1 MECRKESEPV
11 VLPSL
16 AEFLEDR
23 FPQRLD
29 EHLQGAF
36 GPSMPRVGDNGRY
49 AIVASGRFRGAI
61 TADLLAFAHNNRVDG
76 ALLLVDEDTERVLFF
91 EEGMLVGAQSNVLFE
106 RLGRLLYKA
115 GAVERKAYEKLIEV
129 EEEQGPSG
137 LLDWVPEATLEW
149 AAELRVWE
157 VVAGLY
163 LAGRGHFVLVEGRP
177 QLDGVFEV
185 SLDPMQVA
193 LEGMRRHDQWRNRPT
208 DGRPSRS
215 DAVPAAQ
222 PITLMRTLEPLRRMR
237 SA

>member
-1 MECRKESEPV
+1 M
-11 VLPSL
+11 PSL

-23 FPQRLD
+23 FPQRLE
-29 EHLQGAF
+29 EHLQGAL
-36 GPSMPRVGDNGRY
+36 GPSMPRVGENGRY
-49 AIVASGRFRGAI
+49 GIVASGRFRGAI

-76 ALLLVDEDTERVLFF
+76 ALLLVDDDTQRVLYF
-91 EEGMLVGAQSNVLFE
+91 EEGMLVGAQSTLLFE

-115 GAVERKAYEKLIEV
+115 GAVERKAYETLVEV

-137 LLDWVPEATLEW
+137 LLDWVPESTLEW

-163 LAGRGHFVLVEGRP
+163 LAGRGHFVLVEGHP
-177 QLDGVFEV
+177 QLDGVFQV

-208 DGRPSRS
+208 DGSAGRS
-215 DAVPAAQ
+215 ESVPAMQ
-222 PITLMRTLEPLRRMR
+222 PVRLMRTRDPVKRSR